1 MNHHHVLVALHEMEG
16 IGWKTIRRLADYF
29 PDLAELGSLSL
40 GQLAG
45 LHLAPGK
52 AELLSNGL
60 SRDYLKRIEEAYAES
75 PVVPIARGDEDYPVF
90 LNETAAPPWV
100 IYTIGRRELL
110 RKYAVAMVGTRTPTV
125 YGKSVASRMAE
136 ELSRSDVCIVSGMA
150 RGIDGQA
157 HEGALKGAGSTIAV
171 LGCGIDVI
179 YPREHTL
186 LYRKIAEQGL
196 IISEYPPGI
205 PAAQGLFPQRNR
217 IIAGLSLGTVVVE
230 AAARSGSLI
239 TATYAESESR
249 DVFAVPGQIT
259 SPKSRGAHDLIRDNK
274 AKLIASAGDIL
285 SEYKHLPGFGRNS
298 LEAMAYTR
306 EYIPALTAEEE
317 RVAAVLADGPASI
330 DELIERL
337 QTNFGHLHS
346 ILLSLQ
352 LKKRIGQL
360 PGSLYML
367 LS

>member
-16 IGWKTIRRLADYF
+16 IGWKTIQRLTDYF
-29 PDLAELGSLSL
+29 PDLEELAGLTP
-40 GQLAG
+40 GQLAA
-45 LHLAPGK
+45 LRLAPGK
-52 AELLSNGL
+52 AELLSRGL
-60 SRDYLKRIEEAYAES
+60 TRDYLKRIEEAYADS
-75 PVVPIARGDEDYPVF
+75 VVVPIARGDEEYPPL

-100 IYTIGRRELL
+100 VYTIGRRELL
-110 RKYAVAMVGTRTPTV
+110 GKYAIAMVGTRTPTV
-125 YGKSVASRMAE
+125 YGKRIASRMAE
-136 ELSRSDVCIVSGMA
+136 ELSCSGLCVVSGLA
-150 RGIDGQA
+150 RGIDGEA
-157 HEGALKGAGSTIAV
+157 HEGALKGEGSTIAV
-171 LGCGIDVI
+171 LGCGINVI

-196 IISEYPPGI
+196 VLSEYPPGT

-217 IIAGLSLGTVVVE
+217 IIAGLTLGTVVVE

-239 TATYAESESR
+239 TAKYAEGEFR
-249 DVFAVPGQIT
+249 EVFAVPGQIT
-259 SPKSRGAHDLIRDNK
+259 SPKSRGTHDLIREDG
-274 AKLIASAGDIL
+274 AKLVTSAADIMK
-285 SEYKHLPGFGRNS
+285 EFGHLPGMGRNS
-298 LEAMAYTR
+298 LETMAYTR
-306 EYIPALTAEEE
+306 EYLPSLTAEEE